1 MPLEWHTYP
10 IEFNSMVVLELVLLS
25 VIAAAAHIATT
36 KTATTAP
43 TTRTFQDAVVF
54 LGPTSVAGSAGT
66 VVNVAVAIVPAWHQ
80 A

>member
-1 MPLEWHTYP
+1 MLVLE
-10 IEFNSMVVLELVLLS
+10 VVLVS
-25 VIAAAAHIATT
+25 VIAAAPRT
-36 KTATTAP
+36 KTVMTAP
-43 TTRTFQDAVVF
+43 MTRNFQDAVVF